1 MTLTA
6 RSPEQKKLEVIEAV
20 AALARERI
28 SARPAVVVEAFVR
41 RYYAGVSA
49 EDLCERE
56 VPDLYG
62 AALAHFGLLRE
73 RRPGELKLRVYNP
86 GFEEHGWQST
96 HTVVEMATDDMPF
109 LVDSLVMEL
118 NRHGATIPPHGPS
131 DLARRARRQGTPHG
145 DRQPDDQRRIRG
157 IDHSCGDRPG
167 NGPRR
172 DLGPSG

>member
-1 MTLTA
+1 MTITA

-28 SARPAVVVEAFVR
+28 PARPAAGVEAFVR

-96 HTVVEMATDDMPF
+96 HTVVEMVTDDMPF

-118 NRHGATIPPHGPS
+118 NRHGATIHLMVHPILYVVRDAKGLLIEIAGPTTKG
-131 DLARRARRQGTPHG
+131 ARAESIIHVEI
-145 DRQPDDQRRIRG
+145 DRETDPCEIAVA
-157 IDHSCGDRPG
+157 
-167 NGPRR
+167 
-172 DLGPSG
+172 SG